1 MLTQNR
7 GIWTYLNYLDPF
19 LLQAAVFLSLF
30 DLLWFVGAQHLEV
43 QMAQAAGAKSI
54 IVFDEKMSKAPLE
67 QQNKSG
73 TLSGQDRHWLFGFG
87 ALQHVLRCLW
97 CWRCF
102 CSLWQNTHKHH
113 KQLGRTVFHGQGSK
127 QPATGNL
134 DPVKTHKDWPRD
146 QQGHRD
152 LPGSAIAQGWA
163 WLQITQQGQCQWL
176 SQWFLIL

>member
-102 CSLWQNTHKHH
+102 CSLWQNTQTSQTAGKNGFPRSGF
-113 KQLGRTVFHGQGSK
+113 KATSNGKFGSRKNPQGLAAWSARTSRPTRLGNRPGMSLASDHT
-127 QPATGNL
+127 AR
-134 DPVKTHKDWPRD
+134 PVSMT
-146 QQGHRD
+146 
-152 LPGSAIAQGWA
+152 
-163 WLQITQQGQCQWL
+163 
-176 SQWFLIL
+176 